1 MVDQIVILLFAKRSK
16 AMLVR
21 KKFNLLGAL
30 TCLISFCLGCELKKP
45 KNFFFF
51 FPSIVIKNYFNIITY
66 FIFSFFRYLNVIII
80 TMDKIFDRNIT
91 EQDSILCKIP
101 HETFQKISKFLSP
114 TDVVRLSHTCKE
126 LHQNLPFYL
135 LKIGGRFLNKQ
146 KASGVLFK
154 GSAINFP
161 VSEIDIRG
169 SLSICSFV
177 PFGCEIW
184 IKITRGE
191 KVALETEKCYGSLG
205 FQLTKTSSILREYRP
220 GDRIWFMFSIIDGAK
235 YIYFEASLKLENYE
249 YGKPIYCSQN
259 RMGYAEFTR
268 PSILMNIP
276 SAESRQ
282 SLTG

>member
-1 MVDQIVILLFAKRSK
+1 
-16 AMLVR
+16 
-21 KKFNLLGAL
+21 
-30 TCLISFCLGCELKKP
+30 
-45 KNFFFF
+45 
-51 FPSIVIKNYFNIITY
+51 
-66 FIFSFFRYLNVIII
+66 
-80 TMDKIFDRNIT
+80 MDKIFDRNIT

-154 GSAINFP
+154 GPAINFP

-205 FQLTKTSSILREYRP
+205 FQLTKTSSI
-220 GDRIWFMFSIIDGAK
+220 IDGAK